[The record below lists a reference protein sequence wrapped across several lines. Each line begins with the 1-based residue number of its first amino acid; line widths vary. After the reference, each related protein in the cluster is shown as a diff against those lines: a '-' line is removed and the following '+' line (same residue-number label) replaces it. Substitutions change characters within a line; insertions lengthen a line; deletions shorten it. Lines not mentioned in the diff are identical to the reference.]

1 MSSRY
6 YSKYDMPSNSNIRGL
21 LINSLGTAA
30 YYLSK
35 LYSGGSCVAEQLMK
49 FDTSLQFQSYPN
61 WQVQLTTTQCQPTGI
76 IFGPKENLIISM
88 NGGSTPTISLF
99 NDTGLSYS
107 WIWGYT
113 ITGALPTSN
122 SVLSD
127 LKANV
132 ATTISMIA
140 FAIGTSTI

>member
-1 MSSRY
+1 LAGSINY
-6 YSKYDMPSNSNIRGL
+6 KLVLAYGNNI
-21 LINSLGTAA
+21 
-30 YYLSK
+30 
-35 LYSGGSCVAEQLMK
+35 
-49 FDTSLQFQSYPN
+49 
-61 WQVQLTTTQCQPTGI
+61 W
-76 IFGPKENLIISM
+76 PKENLIISM

-113 ITGALPTSN
+113 ITGALPTSH